1 LGKKNFFSLIGLT
14 SIVLILPPL
23 IGNPY
28 YIGILVFVGI
38 YSLITIG
45 LSLLMGYT
53 GQISLG
59 HAAFFGVGAYTSG
72 ILSTRFGLDPWLALL
87 ASLLLAA
94 GIAFI
99 IGAPA
104 LRLKG
109 HYLAMA
115 TLAFGEI
122 IYIVFNQ
129 WIEYTGG
136 PSGFG
141 EIPRFCIGG
150 FSLESDFNYYYFVWV
165 IVILILVMALNLIH
179 SRIGRALRS
188 IHGSEIAARAM
199 GVNVSRYKLQVFI
212 LSAVF
217 ASLAGSLYAH
227 FVTFISPT
235 SFSVMFSVALVTMVA
250 VGGMTN
256 VWGAMVGAALLTVL
270 PEYLRV
276 FEDYDILIYG
286 ATLLLIMIFLPEG
299 VVGGIFQLFKERM
312 TRRSVKFTL
321 NVKSL
326 WRRY

>member
-1 LGKKNFFSLIGLT
+1 MDRKNLYSLGVLT
-14 SIVLILPPL
+14 TVVLILPPL

-28 YIGILVFVGI
+28 YVGVLVFVGI

-72 ILSTRFGLDPWLALL
+72 ILSTRFGISPWLGMAAAILF
-87 ASLLLAA
+87 AA
-94 GIAFI
+94 GVAFI
-99 IGAPA
+99 IGTPA

-122 IYIVFNQ
+122 VYIVFNQ
-129 WIEYTGG
+129 WIDYTGG

-141 EIPRFCIGG
+141 EIPRFSLGN
-150 FSLESDFNYYYFVWV
+150 FLLESDFSYYYFVWG
-165 IVILILVMALNLIH
+165 IVLLTFLISLNLIH

-188 IHGSEIAARAM
+188 IHGSEVAAKAM
-199 GVNVSRYKLQVFI
+199 GVNTSRYKLQVFI

-217 ASLAGSLYAH
+217 AALAGCLYAH
-227 FVTFISPT
+227 FVTFLSPGT
-235 SFSVMFSVALVTMVA
+235 FSVMFSILLLTMVA
-250 VGGMTN
+250 VGGMAN
-256 VWGAMVGAALLTVL
+256 IWGAVMGAALLTIL

-276 FEDYDILIYG
+276 FRDYDILIYG
-286 ATLLLIMIFLPEG
+286 GVLLLIMIFLPQG
-299 VVGGIFQLFKERM
+299 LLVGVFNAVRGKIKVVGK
-312 TRRSVKFTL
+312 
-321 NVKSL
+321 
-326 WRRY
+326 